1 MFEKLIENWLI
12 NVHELGYQ
20 IPFCEALL
28 TEKYKVLHV
37 SRHGPGERGKDIV
50 ARNPNGELVAYQLK
64 GGDIKLPEWHKIRGE
79 VEELVQLPVSLPSIT
94 KPEAHIPYLVTNGE
108 IQGDALDSIQMFAET
123 WQRQGYPRL
132 QIIQR
137 HELLAK
143 FVTSHG
149 SYLPTKLVDFRQFV
163 ELYISDF
170 YDRIPREK
178 FSFFLFRLVDSA
190 TTKGHPR
197 KIKRA
202 IESMV
207 LTGSYI
213 VEQYE
218 RVENHISAAEGW
230 TTIAAT
236 IMHVIERDGLK
247 PAQYQSSLD
256 LVWMALDKNLKNLEK
271 EVLDRGHFVEPN
283 FPLAETDNVRGA
295 RVAITLGW
303 ITSIALIRSMQKE
316 VLADKKKLLQIVKRE
331 IRNMKVSGEVD
342 WPIFVALSLYLEE
355 EVETKAAENFIGV
368 WVRLIVNANLVSYKD
383 IESEMQN
390 ESKGM
395 APPYWL
401 QEKVMELGYGML
413 PPYQK
418 EKFTRHCY
426 TVQSALD
433 MLVRRFCR
441 QQVSIHWPRA
451 SRLTFCDFVPDD
463 HADWFLW
470 RIKKGNLWNV
480 NAKQPVSWSAWQKEL
495 SKVRR
500 DSVPA
505 ILMKHPKWILPF
517 ALTYPHRLNR
527 ALSAIIDCV
536 IGGRSELI

>member
-28 TEKYKVLHV
+28 TEKYKILHV

-50 ARNPNGELVAYQLK
+50 ARNPTGELVAYQLK
-64 GGDIKLPEWHKIRGE
+64 GGDIKLPEWHSIRGE

-94 KPEAHIPYLVTNGE
+94 KPEKHIPYLVTNGE
-108 IQGDALDSIQMFAET
+108 IQGDALDSIQMFAER
-123 WQRQGYPRL
+123 WEQQGHPRL

-143 FVTSHG
+143 FIASHG
-149 SYLPTKLVDFRQFV
+149 TYLPSKLTDFRQFV

-178 FSFFLFRLVDSA
+178 FSFFLFRLVDA
-190 TTKGHPR
+190 AITKGYPR
-197 KIKRA
+197 RIKRA

-247 PAQYQSSLD
+247 PAQYKASLD
-256 LVWMALDKNLKNLEK
+256 LVWTALNRNLKNLEK

-283 FPLAETDNVRGA
+283 YPLGETDNVRGA

-303 ITSIALIRSMQKE
+303 ITSLALIRSMKKE
-316 VLADKKKLLQIVKRE
+316 VLIDKKKLLQIVNRE
-331 IRNMKVSGEVD
+331 IRNMKLSGEAD
-342 WPIFVALSLYLEE
+342 WSIIVALSLYLEA
-355 EVETKAAENFIGV
+355 EVETKAAESIIDV
-368 WVRLIVNANLVSYKD
+368 WIKLVVNANLVSYKD
-383 IESEMQN
+383 IDAEIRN

-401 QEKVMELGYGML
+401 QEKVLELFYGML

-418 EKFTRHCY
+418 EKFTGHSY

-441 QQVSIHWPRA
+441 QRVSMEWPRA
-451 SRLTFCDFVPDD
+451 SRLTFCDFVPDH

-470 RIKKGNLWNV
+470 RTKKGNLWTINSE
-480 NAKQPVSWSAWQKEL
+480 QPASWSAWQKNL
-495 SKVRR
+495 SKVKRG
-500 DSVPA
+500 SVPA
-505 ILMKHPKWILPF
+505 ILIKHPEWILPF

-527 ALSAIIDCV
+527 ALSAMIDYL
-536 IGGRSELI
+536 IGGRSELV